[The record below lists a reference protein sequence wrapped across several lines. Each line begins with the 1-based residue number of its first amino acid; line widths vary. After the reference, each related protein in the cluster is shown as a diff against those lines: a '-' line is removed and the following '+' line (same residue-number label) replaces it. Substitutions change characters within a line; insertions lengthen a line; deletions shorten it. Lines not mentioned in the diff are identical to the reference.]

1 MLLQVAMPLRPS
13 KTVNNALPSS
23 AIKKE
28 KLIPAAL
35 ILGKNCKL
43 QVESK
48 VANLAQKLA
57 RFSFFGEEVMRQ
69 CTPNGARDLP
79 ALPREEVFQLK
90 VSIFDLFPTYWAAP
104 ATFEG
109 LWAESIER

>member
-1 MLLQVAMPLRPS
+1 M
-13 KTVNNALPSS
+13 
-23 AIKKE
+23 
-28 KLIPAAL
+28 
-35 ILGKNCKL
+35 

-48 VANLAQKLA
+48 VTNLAQKLA
-57 RFSFFGEEVMRQ
+57 RHSFFGDEVTRQ

-90 VSIFDLFPTYWAAP
+90 LSIFELFPTYWAAP

-109 LWAESIER
+109 LWAECVSSIEQSCKRIRSAYKKTLSYE